1 MIIRKTVPGDI
12 PAVMQIYAEARAFMR
27 ENGNPTQWKDG
38 TPPQILI
45 ERDIREDKSYV
56 CVDDNVGRGDPDAPL
71 TPSNNKILAVFYFKV
86 EREPVY
92 DYIDGAWLDNNSY
105 GVIHRIAKSKD
116 APKGVGAF
124 CINWCFGQHANIKID
139 THENNAPM
147 RKLLDNLRFKY
158 CGVVRYPD
166 GGERLAYQKNQNAGI

>member
-1 MIIRKTVPGDI
+1 MIIKRTKPEDI

-38 TPPQILI
+38 TPPQKLI
-45 ERDIREDKSYV
+45 ERDIRENKSYV
-56 CVDDNVGRGDPDAPL
+56 CVDDNAGRGDPNAPPAS
-71 TPSNNKILAVFYFKV
+71 TDNILAVFYFSV
-86 EREPVY
+86 EREPAY
-92 DYIDGAWLDNNSY
+92 DIISGAWLDGNSY
-105 GVIHRIAKSKD
+105 GVIHRIAKGRN

-147 RKLLDNLRFKY
+147 RKLLANLNFSY
-158 CGVVRYPD
+158 CGVVTYPD
-166 GGERLAYQKNQNAGI
+166 GGERIAFQKNC